1 MTLAV
6 STHLALAPVT
16 VGGIALKNRIA
27 VAPLSRVST
36 RGDGIPTKQ
45 MAQYYATYA
54 QGGFSLIISEGTYTD
69 LAYSQ
74 GYPHQPGIATES
86 QIQGWQKVTNAV
98 HAAGGLIFIQL
109 MHAGA
114 LSQGNSHRSQTLAPS
129 AVQPKG
135 EKMVEYGGEA
145 GLFAMPKVMT
155 KADLQSVIAGFVQAA
170 LQAQKAG
177 FDGIEIHGA
186 NGYLIDQFITIYT
199 NQRTDQYGGSV
210 ENRTRFA
217 VEIVEAVRQAVGQ
230 AYPVGIRLSQT
241 KVNDLDYRW
250 SGGEIEGRAIFTA
263 LRQAGVDF
271 IHLASEGRD
280 WLETSRI
287 GEGITINQL
296 AKQVAQVPII
306 ANGGMHKLEQADRV
320 LIEGHGDLISLG
332 RGAIANP
339 DWVNRL
345 ATGQP
350 FEPFDRGMIAPEA
363 NLNNTQRWLSQQI
376 A

>member
-1 MTLAV
+1 M
-6 STHLALAPVT
+6 
-16 VGGIALKNRIA
+16 VGDIFLKNRIV

-36 RGDGIPTKQ
+36 CGDGIPTKQ
-45 MAQYYATYA
+45 MTQYYTSYA
-54 QGGFSLIISEGTYTD
+54 HGGFSLIISEGTYTD

-74 GYPHQPGIATES
+74 GYLHQPGIATES
-86 QIQGWQKVTNAV
+86 QILGWQKVTTAV

-114 LSQGNSHRSQTLAPS
+114 LSQGNSYRRETLAPS
-129 AVQPKG
+129 AIQPKG
-135 EKMVEYGGEA
+135 QKMVEYGGGS
-145 GLFAMPKVMT
+145 GLFAIPQAMT
-155 KADLQSVIAGFVQAA
+155 EADLQAAIAGFVQAA
-170 LQAQKAG
+170 IQAQQAG

-186 NGYLIDQFITIYT
+186 NGYLIDQFITTYT

-210 ENRTRFA
+210 ENRIRFA
-217 VEIVEAVRQAVGQ
+217 VETVEAVRRAVGQ

-250 SGGEIEGRAIFTA
+250 SGSGEGRMIFAA
-263 LRQAGVDF
+263 LKQAGVDF

-280 WLETSRI
+280 WLESSI
-287 GEGITINQL
+287 SESITINQL

-306 ANGGMHKLEQADRV
+306 ANGGMHKPEQAAQV
-320 LIEGHGDLISLG
+320 LTEGHGDLISIG

-339 DWVNRL
+339 DWANRL

-350 FEPFDRGMIAPEA
+350 FEPFDHGMIEPEA
-363 NLNNTQRWLSQQI
+363 NLNNTQGWLSQHI